1 MRVEL
6 DGKHWGLPDTEEAQ
20 KLVDELYAHHTSMA
34 VLKYL
39 INCAGSREL
48 GLWDRIKEMSIKHR
62 KGGMEDDEE
71 GD

>member
-39 INCAGSREL
+39 INSAGVREL
-48 GLWDRIKEMSIKHR
+48 ALWDRIKEMSIKHR
-62 KGGMEDDEE
+62 KDSE
-71 GD
+71 

>member
-6 DGKHWGLPDTEEAQ
+6 DGKYWGLPDTEESQ

-39 INCAGSREL
+39 INSAGVREL
-48 GLWDRIKEMSIKHR
+48 ALWDRIKEMSIKHR
-62 KGGMEDDEE
+62 KDSE
-71 GD
+71 